1 MRFVQERVLKYLL
14 PLAVL
19 YSVSSFA
26 AADDYEIVIREHRF
40 EPSVLEIPAG
50 QRVKIVVRNLD
61 ATAEEFESYELR
73 REKIIAG
80 NSTAIIYVG
89 PLKPG
94 TYSFFGEFNLAT
106 AQGRLIV
113 K

>member
-1 MRFVQERVLKYLL
+1 MQILRTKTLSRLILW
-14 PLAVL
+14 
-19 YSVSSFA
+19 SVFLSVPA
-26 AADDYEIVIREHRF
+26 IAEVPEYDLIIRDHKF

-50 QRVKIVVRNLD
+50 QKVKIIVQNLD

-80 NSTAIIYVG
+80 NSKAIIYVG

-94 TYSFFGEFNLAT
+94 EYGFFGEFNPET
-106 AQGRLIV
+106 AQGRLLV

>member
-1 MRFVQERVLKYLL
+1 MPVVKERALKYLL

-19 YSVSSFA
+19 YSVAAFA
-26 AADDYEIVIREHRF
+26 AAGDFEIVIRDHRF

-61 ATAEEFESYELR
+61 ATPEEFESYELR

-80 NSTAIIYVG
+80 NSAAVIYVG

-94 TYSFFGEFNLAT
+94 TYAFFGEFNPAT
-106 AQGRLIV
+106 AQGRLVV

>member
-1 MRFVQERVLKYLL
+1 MPVVRKWILKYVL
-14 PLAVL
+14 PLAAL
-19 YSVSSFA
+19 CSVAAFA
-26 AADDYEIVIREHRF
+26 DPGEYEIVIRDHRF

-50 QRVKIVVRNLD
+50 QRVKIMVRNLD
-61 ATAEEFESYELR
+61 ATPEEFESYELR

-80 NSTAIIYVG
+80 NSTAVIYVG

-94 TYSFFGEFNLAT
+94 TYSFFGEFNPAT